1 MQQKIPD
8 PRIHSMFSGDRLW
21 AFGAVLVLWCTYAF
35 VFSRILLAPS
45 TDGVIQALAV
55 AGGLVLLFNTASIF
69 AMIKHYSEDKEHIYG
84 LDIHY
89 LDEMKKSKESR

>member
-1 MQQKIPD
+1 MQQKLPD
-8 PRIHSMFSGDRLW
+8 PRIQSMYTGDRLW

-35 VFSRILLAPS
+35 VFWRLLADPS
-45 TDGVIQALAV
+45 ADGVLQALAV

-69 AMIKHYSEDKEHIYG
+69 AMIKHYSEDKDHIYG

-89 LDEMKKSKESR
+89 LDEMKKSKEGK

>member
-1 MQQKIPD
+1 MY
-8 PRIHSMFSGDRLW
+8 SGDRLW
-21 AFGAVLVLWCTYAF
+21 AFGAVLVLWSTYTF
-35 VFSRILLAPS
+35 VFWRLLSDTTA
-45 TDGVIQALAV
+45 DGVIQALAV
-55 AGGLVLLFNTASIF
+55 AGGLVLLFNTASIY